1 MATACGKI
9 LELVIRAV
17 MPATRSHRSFGAI
30 TGWWA
35 TDARALALVLAFV
48 VAAPTAGLAADLVH

>member
-1 MATACGKI
+1 
-9 LELVIRAV
+9 

-48 VAAPTAGLAADLVH
+48 VAAPTAGLAADLA